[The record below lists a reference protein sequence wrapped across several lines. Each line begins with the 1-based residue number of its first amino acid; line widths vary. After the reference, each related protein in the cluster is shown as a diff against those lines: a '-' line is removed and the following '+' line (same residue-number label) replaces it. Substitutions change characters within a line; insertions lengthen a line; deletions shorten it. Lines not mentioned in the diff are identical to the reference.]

1 MSGCRGFTL
10 LEILLVVALI
20 GLAASAVMLSVGR
33 SGPEQDVQ
41 TEAERFVALFQLV
54 QEESEMSGD
63 ELGLRVE
70 ENRYLWVKRDG
81 EQKWQPLDDDRFLV
95 ERQLDEGMLL
105 ALELEDLPFVD
116 DDRLTEKGGL
126 FEDKPLFEEQEEEQ
140 QFEPQLLISPG
151 GDTTPFSLTFSHV
164 DVADNWR
171 VDVTELGD
179 VALLDPLAQLDAE
192 EAR

>member
-1 MSGCRGFTL
+1 MSGSRGFTL
-10 LEILLVVALI
+10 LEILLVAALV

-70 ENRYLWVKRDG
+70 ENRYLWVMRDA
-81 EQKWQPLDDDRFLV
+81 EKKWQPLDDDRFLV

-105 ALELEDLPFVD
+105 ELELEDLPFVE

-151 GDTTPFSLTFSHV
+151 GDNTPFSLTFSHV
-164 DVADNWR
+164 DVNDTWR